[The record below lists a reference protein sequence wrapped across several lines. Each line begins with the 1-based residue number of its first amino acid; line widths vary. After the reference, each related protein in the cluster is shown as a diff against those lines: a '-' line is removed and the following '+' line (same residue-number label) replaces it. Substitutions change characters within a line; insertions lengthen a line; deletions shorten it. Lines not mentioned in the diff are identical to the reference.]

1 MRAGHVNLLLAR
13 RVLEGQAVVAGAGG
27 QVGGEVLAH
36 RDLAA
41 EARTAGHLG
50 EGEVGALQKL
60 LSCGDALSDQ
70 PAQGVVPVVPWKWRA
85 KERGDI
91 PARAARPATVCGSAR
106 WVRA

>member
-1 MRAGHVNLLLAR
+1 MRAGRVNLRL
-13 RVLEGQAVVAGAGG
+13 VQGVPEGQTVVAGAGG

-41 EARTAGHLG
+41 EAGSAGHLG

-70 PAQGVVPVVPWKWRA
+70 PAQGCGA
-85 KERGDI
+85 RGRLEVASEGAGDM